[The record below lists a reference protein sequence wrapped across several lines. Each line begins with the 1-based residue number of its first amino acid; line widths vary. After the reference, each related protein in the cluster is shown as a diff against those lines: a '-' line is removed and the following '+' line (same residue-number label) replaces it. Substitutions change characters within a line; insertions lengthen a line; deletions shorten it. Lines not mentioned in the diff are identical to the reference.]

1 MDCPAPD
8 SPPVRRRR
16 AKFGNAGLPCPAR
29 WNPYVVAWWAAAF
42 PGLGH
47 LLLSRYVRG
56 LVFSVWEIAA
66 NSLAHINQAMAYTFC
81 GRCDDARE
89 VLPLVLR
96 PDGEPSACGRV
107 SAAALPGAGASGSCR
122 KWSSSCSARTTGM
135 MTSGASCSAS
145 APCPSAGL
153 RDRRLPKRD
162 ARPDELNKTFI
173 SHDIPLTLP
182 I

>member
-1 MDCPAPD
+1 LDCLAPD

-16 AKFGNAGLPCPAR
+16 AKFGNAGLLCPAR

-42 PGLGH
+42 PGLSR

-96 PDGEPSACGRV
+96 PDGSRP
-107 SAAALPGAGASGSCR
+107 LAGAF
-122 KWSSSCSARTTGM
+122 
-135 MTSGASCSAS
+135 
-145 APCPSAGL
+145 P
-153 RDRRLPKRD
+153 RRLFRERELRG
-162 ARPDELNKTFI
+162 AAGNGRHRAVRGRPV
-173 SHDIPLTLP
+173 
-182 I
+182 